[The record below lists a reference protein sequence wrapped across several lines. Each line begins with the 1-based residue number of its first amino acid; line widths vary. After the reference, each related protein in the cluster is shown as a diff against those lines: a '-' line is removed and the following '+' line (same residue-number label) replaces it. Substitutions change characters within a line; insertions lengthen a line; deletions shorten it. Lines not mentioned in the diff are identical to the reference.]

1 MLSRKNSQFLYSK
14 AMRKLTYVKLSYENF
29 LLCYRTAINS
39 QSGVRTPAGGLW
51 TGALV
56 IVAIVVLTPYFA
68 YIPEAV
74 LAAVIIAAVIQMVEY
89 EVVLTLWRVKSK
101 SKSNTYADH

>member
-1 MLSRKNSQFLYSK
+1 M
-14 AMRKLTYVKLSYENF
+14 
-29 LLCYRTAINS
+29 
-39 QSGVRTPAGGLW
+39 
-51 TGALV
+51 

-101 SKSNTYADH
+101 SKSIIYADQ